1 MLSGFA
7 KLNHFYFKAKTA
19 RKTDASML
27 GWPFEGLKDP
37 YDGENSRIKY
47 ELY

>member
-19 RKTDASML
+19 RKIDASMIA
-27 GWPFEGLKDP
+27 WSFEG
-37 YDGENSRIKY
+37 
-47 ELY
+47 